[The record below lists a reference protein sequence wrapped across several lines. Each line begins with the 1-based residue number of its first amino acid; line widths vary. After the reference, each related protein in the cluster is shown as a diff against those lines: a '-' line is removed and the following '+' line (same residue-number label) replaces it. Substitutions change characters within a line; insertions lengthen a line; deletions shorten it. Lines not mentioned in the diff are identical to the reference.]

1 MSAAIHNLVIDQ
13 GADWKINLV
22 YKDSTGDII
31 PLTSYTA
38 ALQLRASYNSAT
50 AALSLANGS
59 GITITE
65 DEGLIAIRATATQTG
80 ALAAGDYVYD
90 LEVTVSGEVTRL
102 IQGRVTVRPQVTR

>member
-1 MSAAIHNLVIDQ
+1 MSAAIHNLIIDQ

-22 YKDSTGDII
+22 YKDSAGDII

-38 ALQLRASYNSAT
+38 ALQLRTAYDAAT
-50 AALSLANGS
+50 AALSLTNGS
-59 GITITE
+59 GITITANQ
-65 DEGLIAIRATATQTG
+65 GLIAIRATATQTG

-90 LEVTVSGEVTRL
+90 LELTVSGEVTRL